1 MILAHQSNGQTEL
14 SDSELAHVR
23 QCWLRGVPLRGIAR
37 AHGLTE
43 PELRLQL
50 EDYEIVRQM
59 AERQRQLEALK
70 ERYGSRLDGR

>member
-14 SDSELAHVR
+14 SDSQLAHVR
-23 QCWLRGVPLRGIAR
+23 QCWLRGEPMRLIAR

-43 PELRLQL
+43 PALRAQL
-50 EDYEIVRQM
+50 DDYEIVRQM
-59 AERQRQLEALK
+59 AERLRQLEALK